1 MWPVLVLALVAA
13 ASAQI
18 PSLGWCPDYQP
29 MANFNMK
36 NFLGTWYES
45 ERYFTVSE
53 LASRCIAS
61 NYISTPEGRILVS
74 NEITNYL
81 TGVKRVMEGHLQLIG
96 REGEGRMLVKYSS
109 LPIPYDLEFSVL
121 DTDYDNYAV
130 MWSCSGLGPVHTQ
143 SAWLLTRERL
153 APSNVMQ
160 MAYAVLDKYKISRAF
175 FVKTSQADCTILPD
189 PAALPEA
196 GKSVVGSVVNPVADR
211 ILSQAN
217 QAAVE
222 MSILRT
228 IAVFLCGFLSFRLC
242 RAQIAFPGPCPDVQA
257 MVNFEPSRYVGKW
270 YEYSKYFF
278 IFEFGGKCVTA
289 EYDAKENGVIGVSN
303 KQLNSITGIQ
313 SEIDGEANQVSR
325 SDEGKLSVR
334 FPSLPVKISAPY
346 WVVDTDY
353 DSYALVWSCYD
364 FGLFHTSNAW
374 ILTRERVPP
383 YAVVETAYA
392 AADKNNI
399 SRTFFLKTDQSD
411 CPEKQD

>member
-222 MSILRT
+222 QNQDVVPVEEKVPVEK
-228 IAVFLCGFLSFRLC
+228 AVPV
-242 RAQIAFPGPCPDVQA
+242 AKNNPDVVA
-257 MVNFEPSRYVGKW
+257 IEREVPVEKAIPNPVEPK
-270 YEYSKYFF
+270 SKVF
-278 IFEFGGKCVTA
+278 A
-289 EYDAKENGVIGVSN
+289 EEALAEENKKDEKEE
-303 KQLNSITGIQ
+303 KK
-313 SEIDGEANQVSR
+313 E
-325 SDEGKLSVR
+325 
-334 FPSLPVKISAPY
+334 
-346 WVVDTDY
+346 
-353 DSYALVWSCYD
+353 
-364 FGLFHTSNAW
+364 
-374 ILTRERVPP
+374 
-383 YAVVETAYA
+383 
-392 AADKNNI
+392 
-399 SRTFFLKTDQSD
+399 
-411 CPEKQD
+411 PEKLEIPEQPEKL